1 MPKKAKSARLLRV
14 EGTIARDIGKILVK
28 KVSDPRLK
36 DVTVTGV
43 DMSAD
48 FSVAY
53 VYWTIYSN
61 LASSKEKAD
70 RGLGAAKGLIKHELS
85 KQMTTFKIPDL
96 VFKRDTAIEYGDHIE
111 KLISKLNDQD
121 DH

>member
-70 RGLGAAKGLIKHELS
+70 RGLSAAKGLIKHELS